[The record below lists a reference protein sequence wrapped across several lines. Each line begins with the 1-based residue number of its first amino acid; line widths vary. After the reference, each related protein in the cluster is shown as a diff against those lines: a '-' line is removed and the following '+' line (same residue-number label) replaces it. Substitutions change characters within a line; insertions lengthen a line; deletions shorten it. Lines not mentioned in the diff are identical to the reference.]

1 MKFRDY
7 LALVEGAKVL
17 DEKKG
22 RPDLGSAWVVIE
34 DPETGMVLL
43 GKRAKS
49 ANNSGQWNLFGG
61 GIEGTETAIETA
73 IRELWEEGG
82 IKVSPQMLAKI
93 PTSPPGMTIYGLTMT
108 AKQVKKSLRLS
119 PAEVSKAR
127 WFDMSKLPADL
138 HKSAVGLLKASSA
151 LAKQEKDDARQAQG
165 VPTMRNVMDMN
176 EEAIAERIET
186 ITGGSGKGCEV
197 LVNPTKR
204 EADKAIQ
211 RWRTRV
217 RGILD
222 TRNDTIYMCD
232 SWYVY
237 HYQMIKQLGLSE
249 DSAIGFRMADGKV
262 AVYFPADWKEGD
274 PIPNNMKEDL
284 LRLRKSRAMNR
295 IFGANFPITSTEPD

>member
-34 DPETGMVLL
+34 DPDTGMVLL

-61 GIEGTETAIETA
+61 GIEGTETAIQTA

-82 IKVSPQMLAKI
+82 IKVTPQMLAKI
-93 PTSPPGMTIYGLTMT
+93 PTSPPGMTIYGLAMT

-138 HKSAVGLLKASSA
+138 HKSAIGLLKASSA
-151 LAKQEKDDARQAQG
+151 LAKQEKDVPPQKD

-186 ITGGSGKGCEV
+186 ITGASGKGCDV

-204 EADKAIQ
+204 EVEKAIQ
-211 RWRTRV
+211 RWRMRV

-222 TRNDTIYMCD
+222 IRNDTIYMCD
-232 SWYVY
+232 SWDVY
-237 HYQMIKQLGLSE
+237 HYQMIKALGLSE
-249 DSAIGFRMADGKV
+249 DSAVGFRMADGKV
-262 AVYFPADWKEGD
+262 AVYFPEGYKEGD
-274 PIPNNMKEDL
+274 PMNEYLKMEI
-284 LRLRKSRAMNR
+284 LRLRKSRAMQR